1 MKDNFIDY
9 RDNTLGATRDI
20 RARLNKARSGHT
32 LSFVCNEEQVVRL
45 LREITFQD
53 STIISRTT
61 SEEGVF
67 ITVRKT

>member
-1 MKDNFIDY
+1 MKDSFIDY

-20 RARLNKARSGHT
+20 RARLKMAKAGQT
-32 LSFVCNEEQVVRL
+32 VSFVCNEEQVVRL

>member
-9 RDNTLGATRDI
+9 RDNSLGATRDI
-20 RARLNKARSGHT
+20 RARLKTARSGHT